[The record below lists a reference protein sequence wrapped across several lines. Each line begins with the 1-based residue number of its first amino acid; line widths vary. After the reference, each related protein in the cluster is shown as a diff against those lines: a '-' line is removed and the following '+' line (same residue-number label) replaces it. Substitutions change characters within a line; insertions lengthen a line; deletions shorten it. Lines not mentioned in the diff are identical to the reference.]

1 MPGVLYYNGDILTME
16 PQLYAPAILVES
28 GRIRAVGSKQQLEAA
43 FGPGVEAFDLQG
55 RTLMPAFI
63 DPHSHIT
70 AYAST
75 LALADLSQ
83 AKSFAEMKEIL
94 LGFMNRRDL
103 PKGAW
108 LIGFGYDHN
117 RLAEHRH
124 PDKALLNTVSAEIP
138 VMITHKSGHMGAV
151 NQRALEK
158 AGIRADTPDPEG
170 GHIGRV
176 EGSREPSGYL
186 EEKAFM
192 ALAALVPAPGLEEQK
207 ALLQQ
212 AEREYLKYGV
222 TTVQDGLL
230 QEQGF
235 NLMRDTPLHVDAVG
249 FADLKQSPTLL
260 KEHPEYCKGYRDH
273 FRLGGYKIILDGSP
287 QGRTAWMREP
297 YEDAPDGYCGYPVY
311 SNAQVMQFIETAL
324 RDGVQL
330 LAHCNG
336 DAAAEQLIACYEQ
349 VMAFRPEASSLRPV
363 MIHAQTVRRDQLERM
378 KKLHMIPS
386 FFIAHTYY
394 WGDVHRKQLGKR
406 AYAISPA
413 RTALGLDLPYTFH
426 QDTPVLP
433 PDMLRTVQCA
443 VTRSTETG
451 AVLGREECISPLEA
465 LRGVTVNAAYQYFE
479 EKEKGSIQ
487 VGKRADLVVLSA
499 NPLKVPAN
507 EIGKIE
513 VLVTIKE
520 GSVQYRKA

>member
-1 MPGVLYYNGDILTME
+1 
-16 PQLYAPAILVES
+16 
-28 GRIRAVGSKQQLEAA
+28 
-43 FGPGVEAFDLQG
+43 
-55 RTLMPAFI
+55 
-63 DPHSHIT
+63 
-70 AYAST
+70 
-75 LALADLSQ
+75 
-83 AKSFAEMKEIL
+83 
-94 LGFMNRRDL
+94 
-103 PKGAW
+103 
-108 LIGFGYDHN
+108 
-117 RLAEHRH
+117 
-124 PDKALLNTVSAEIP
+124 
-138 VMITHKSGHMGAV
+138 
-151 NQRALEK
+151 
-158 AGIRADTPDPEG
+158 
-170 GHIGRV
+170 
-176 EGSREPSGYL
+176 
-186 EEKAFM
+186 M
-192 ALAALVPAPGLEEQK
+192 ALAALVPVPGLEEQK

-287 QGRTAWMREP
+287 QGRTAWMSEP
-297 YEDAPDGYCGYPVY
+297 YEDTPDGYCGYPVY

-465 LRGVTVNAAYQYFE
+465 LRGVTVNAAYQYLKRKKKALF
-479 EKEKGSIQ
+479 KWGNGPILLFKCKSAKGA
-487 VGKRADLVVLSA
+487 GK
-499 NPLKVPAN
+499 
-507 EIGKIE
+507 
-513 VLVTIKE
+513 
-520 GSVQYRKA
+520 

>member
-16 PQLYAPAILVES
+16 PQLYTPAILVES

-260 KEHPEYCKGYRDH
+260 KEHPPVRPP
-273 FRLGGYKIILDGSP
+273 GGE
-287 QGRTAWMREP
+287 Q
-297 YEDAPDGYCGYPVY
+297 CG
-311 SNAQVMQFIETAL
+311 
-324 RDGVQL
+324 
-330 LAHCNG
+330 
-336 DAAAEQLIACYEQ
+336 
-349 VMAFRPEASSLRPV
+349 
-363 MIHAQTVRRDQLERM
+363 
-378 KKLHMIPS
+378 
-386 FFIAHTYY
+386 
-394 WGDVHRKQLGKR
+394 
-406 AYAISPA
+406 
-413 RTALGLDLPYTFH
+413 
-426 QDTPVLP
+426 
-433 PDMLRTVQCA
+433 
-443 VTRSTETG
+443 TRS
-451 AVLGREECISPLEA
+451 GREQDAEA
-465 LRGVTVNAAYQYFE
+465 AGVSVRIGIVVQEQQDEQELRVEFTGLGVACPGVA
-479 EKEKGSIQ
+479 
-487 VGKRADLVVLSA
+487 LSC
-499 NPLKVPAN
+499 
-507 EIGKIE
+507 
-513 VLVTIKE
+513 
-520 GSVQYRKA
+520 RKAALPAIQCRCKHKRQCGKGEVYGNPHHR